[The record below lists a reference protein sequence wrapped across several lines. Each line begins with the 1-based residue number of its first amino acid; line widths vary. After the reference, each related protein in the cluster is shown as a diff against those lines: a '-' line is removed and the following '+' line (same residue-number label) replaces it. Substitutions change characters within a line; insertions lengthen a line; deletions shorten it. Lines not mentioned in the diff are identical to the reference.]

1 LTLAAYRHT
10 QTGWA
15 VIAGSA
21 AGLGLAAAVTMSL
34 SSATIGA
41 APWLIVA
48 LFGVL
53 CAGLLLYATLRVE
66 VDADE
71 IRARFGI
78 GIIGK
83 SVPLADVVRCD
94 IVRTPVHWGWGMHW
108 TPSGWLYNVG
118 GRFAVRLEMKS
129 QRPLM
134 IGTNDAERLKAAI
147 DTGLKSRGN

>member
-1 LTLAAYRHT
+1 LGVYRHT
-10 QTGWA
+10 QAGWA
-15 VIAGSA
+15 VIFGSA
-21 AGLGLAAAVTMSL
+21 VGLVLAAAVTLAL
-34 SSATIGA
+34 SPATVQA

-53 CAGLLLYATLRVE
+53 LAGLLLYSTLRVE

-83 SVPLADVVRCD
+83 AIPIEDVVRCD
-94 IVRTPVHWGWGMHW
+94 IVRTPTHWGWGMHW

-118 GRFAVRLEMKS
+118 GRMAVRLEMKS

-134 IGTNDAERLKAAI
+134 IGSNDAEQLKAAI
-147 DTGLKSRGN
+147 DAGRKSCGN